1 MALPVPRSPHPGS
14 EPTPPVGTTVPEAVP
29 GPARWAALREAC
41 RRQLL
46 LAACWR
52 AVPAW
57 ARWVCGVALALRS
70 AMTAGMALI
79 TGALVGQVVQAA
91 QHRPDHVAGVV
102 VGYVAVLIVGQMMN
116 LTDEP
121 LRYLVLRA
129 VDGAHRRAV
138 SRWAGSP
145 DGVAHLEDSAR
156 QDDLLL
162 AASDPDNW
170 TEGTVGQATWAQAIL
185 LNRWV
190 GGLTGLAVIGRDD
203 PLVCVLLLAGLV
215 FFRAGQR
222 SGFLGIVRVWA
233 AQMVHRRRADYWT
246 SLLTAPQPAKE
257 VRIFGLGDWIGE
269 RHAEEAEAH
278 LAPSRR
284 AKMADMRRQWLW
296 WAIATVIMTA
306 AGYAVGLRALDGD
319 VPIGRLSGDL
329 TAVVLLF
336 PLFAAG
342 DMVLAM
348 EAGLPR
354 LLALDRL
361 RRAVPGTGQPL
372 PAAPDAARE
381 VPPAV
386 RFEGVSFAYPGTER
400 RVLDGI
406 DLEIRPGEV
415 LAVVGLN
422 GAGKSTLI
430 KLLAAMYPPDAGRIS
445 LDGTDLY
452 SVGAVRWRRQLS
464 VVFQDFIRYE
474 FSARDNIAAGDAD
487 HADAEDVAFAAEQ
500 AGIRELIEA
509 LPAGWETSLTAGVRG
524 GVDLSG
530 GQWQRVA
537 LARALLAVRT
547 GARVLV
553 LDEPTAH
560 LDVHTEFEVFHQLI
574 EAARGVSVVLI
585 SHRLSTVR
593 EADRIVLIEGG
604 KVIESGSHQELI
616 AAGGEYAR
624 LFRLQAEQFEDAAT
638 EEGDTASSEEEGVS
652 HEAGVRR

>member
-1 MALPVPRSPHPGS
+1 MLR
-14 EPTPPVGTTVPEAVP
+14 GT
-29 GPARWAALREAC
+29 GLREKW
-41 RRQLL
+41 RRQVL

-52 AVPAW
+52 AAPLW
-57 ARWVCGVALALRS
+57 ARWVCAAVLVLRS
-70 AMTAGMALI
+70 AMTAATALV
-79 TGALVGQVVQAA
+79 TGTLVGQVVQAA
-91 QHRPDHVAGVV
+91 QNRPAHVTGAVCLY
-102 VGYVAVLIVGQMMN
+102 VGVLILGQVLN
-116 LTDEP
+116 LADEP
-121 LRYLVLRA
+121 LRYLVVRA

-138 SRWAGSP
+138 SRWAGAP

-170 TEGTVGQATWAQAIL
+170 TEGTVGQATWAQAVL
-185 LNRWV
+185 LTRWV
-190 GGLTGLAVIGRDD
+190 GGVSGLAVVGRDD
-203 PLVCVLLLAGLV
+203 PLVCVLLLVGLV
-215 FFRAGQR
+215 VFRTGQR
-222 SGFLGIVRVWA
+222 RGFLGVLRVWA

-246 SLLTAPQPAKE
+246 SLLTTPQPAKE
-257 VRIFGLGDWIGE
+257 VRIFGLGEWIGE

-284 AKMADMRRQWLW
+284 AKMADMRLQVVW
-296 WAIATVIMTA
+296 WAVGTAVLTA
-306 AGYAVGLRALDGD
+306 AGYAVAARALDGS
-319 VPIGRLSGDL
+319 VPLGRLSGDL

-336 PLFAAG
+336 PLFAVS
-342 DMVLAM
+342 DMMVAV
-348 EAGLPR
+348 EGGLPR

-361 RRAVPGTGQPL
+361 RRAVPAPKPL
-372 PAAPDAARE
+372 VVASGGESVSPT
-381 VPPAV
+381 PPVV
-386 RFEGVSFAYPGTER
+386 RFEGVSFAYPGSDR
-400 RVLDGI
+400 QVLDGI

-430 KLLAAMYPPDAGRIS
+430 KLLSAMYPPDAGRVTV
-445 LDGTDLY
+445 DGTDVYELG
-452 SVGAVRWRRQLS
+452 VRRWRRQLS
-464 VVFQDFIRYE
+464 VVFQDFIRYDL
-474 FSARDNIAAGDAD
+474 SAYDNVAAGDAD
-487 HADAEDVAFAAEQ
+487 HANADDVAVAATQ
-500 AGIRELIEA
+500 AGASELIQR
-509 LPAGWETSLTAGVRG
+509 LPAGWDTPLSAGVRD

-530 GQWQRVA
+530 GQWQRIA

-604 KVIESGSHQELI
+604 KVIESGSHRELI
-616 AAGGEYAR
+616 AADGEYAR
-624 LFRLQAEQFEDAAT
+624 LFRLQAEQFGDGAPDEAETRGEDVA
-638 EEGDTASSEEEGVS
+638 DQ
-652 HEAGVRR
+652 AGARR